1 MVKYFDEEWPKEEE
15 MLRIGLEMSRKNKA
29 DRFPTADERW
39 PRAGK
44 IMKRRAFIIGNGESR
59 KNFDLTTLKKYV
71 KIYAC
76 NAYYRDNPL
85 PDVLIAVDSTMTH
98 EIYHK
103 GITHKIPC
111 YFREWTKCP
120 NFMYQTMK
128 AGFLSTQGKQK
139 EDKFITNGDS
149 ALPIGDYFVMNA
161 HTIKGEATIRKE
173 DGTKYK
179 KDVDNTHIYVSWIT
193 DGDKTQEW
201 EDPGYHAGATAGH
214 IACKYSELDEVY
226 MIGMDLRSDT
236 KLYNNIYKGTH
247 NYSSAHYEPSPTG
260 IWEAEWL
267 RVLKD
272 NPNVSF
278 YKVNKA
284 DDDNTTNQKLL
295 GNEKNLTYITQAQL
309 LDNISKW

>member
-1 MVKYFDEEWPKEEE
+1 MAKDFLEEVKKEQEI
-15 MLRIGLEMSRKNKA
+15 LDIGMKQSLSAKA
-29 DRFPTADERW
+29 ERFPTAEERW

-59 KNFDLTTLKKYV
+59 KNFDLTTLKKYG

-85 PDVLIAVDSTMTH
+85 PDVLIAVDSTVTH

-103 GITHKIPC
+103 GIAHKIPC
-111 YFREWTKCP
+111 YFREWTKVP
-120 NFMYQTMK
+120 NFMYDTMLQGMLHTQDKDK
-128 AGFLSTQGKQK
+128 A
-139 EDKFITNGDS
+139 DKVVTNADKGDM
-149 ALPIGDYFVMNA
+149 FVMNA

-179 KDVDNTHIYVSWIT
+179 KDVDNTHIYCSWIT

-214 IACKYSELDEVY
+214 VACKYDKPTEVY

-236 KLYNNIYKGTH
+236 KYYNNIYKGTK
-247 NYSSAHYEPSPTG
+247 NYSSAHFEPTPTG

-267 RVLKD
+267 RVFKD

-278 YKVNKA
+278 YKVNKS
-284 DDDNTTNQKLL
+284 DDDKPTNKELL

-309 LDNISKW
+309 LDRLGQK

>member
-1 MVKYFDEEWPKEEE
+1 MAKDFLEE
-15 MLRIGLEMSRKNKA
+15 MKKEQEILDIGMKQSLSAKA
-29 DRFPTADERW
+29 ERQDRFPTAEERW
-39 PRAGK
+39 PRQGIVLK
-44 IMKRRAFIIGNGESR
+44 NRVFIIGNGESR
-59 KNFDLTTLKKYV
+59 KDFDLTKLRKHG

-103 GITHKIPC
+103 GIAHKIPC

-120 NFMYQTMK
+120 NFMYETMLQGMLHTQDKDK
-128 AGFLSTQGKQK
+128 A
-139 EDKFITNGDS
+139 DKVVTNADKGDM
-149 ALPIGDYFVMNA
+149 YVMNA

-173 DGTKYK
+173 DGTKFK

-193 DGDKTQEW
+193 DGDMTQEW

-214 IACKYSELDEVY
+214 VACKYEKPTEVY
-226 MIGMDLRSDT
+226 MIGMDLISDT
-236 KLYNNIYKGTH
+236 KLYNNIYKGTK
-247 NYSSAHYEPSPTG
+247 NYSSAHFEPTPTG

-267 RVLKD
+267 RVFKD

-278 YKVNKA
+278 YKVNKS
-284 DDDNTTNQKLL
+284 DDDKPTNKELL

-309 LDNISKW
+309 LDNMSK

>member
-1 MVKYFDEEWPKEEE
+1 MAKYFDEEWPKEEE
-15 MLRIGLEMSRKNKA
+15 ILRIGLEQSRRNKA

-44 IMKRRAFIIGNGESR
+44 IMRRRAFIIGNGESR
-59 KNFDLTTLKKYV
+59 KNFDLTTLKKHG

-103 GITHKIPC
+103 GIAHKIPC

-120 NFMYQTMK
+120 NFMYETMLQGMLHTQDKDK
-128 AGFLSTQGKQK
+128 A
-139 EDKFITNGDS
+139 DKIVTNADKGNM
-149 ALPIGDYFVMNA
+149 FVMNA

-179 KDVDNTHIYVSWIT
+179 KDVDNAHIYVSWIT

-236 KLYNNIYKGTH
+236 KMFNNIYKGTK
-247 NYSSAHYEPSPTG
+247 NYSSAHYEPQPTG
-260 IWEAEWL
+260 VWEAEWL

-272 NPNVSF
+272 NPKVSF

-284 DDDNTTNQKLL
+284 DDNNTTNQKLL

>member
-1 MVKYFDEEWPKEEE
+1 M
-15 MLRIGLEMSRKNKA
+15 KN
-29 DRFPTADERW
+29 RV
-39 PRAGK
+39 
-44 IMKRRAFIIGNGESR
+44 FIIGNGESR
-59 KNFDLTTLKKYV
+59 KDFDLTKLKEHG

-76 NAYYRDNPL
+76 NAYYRDNPI

-103 GITHKIPC
+103 GIAHKIPC
-111 YFREWTKCP
+111 YFREWTKVP
-120 NFMYQTMK
+120 NYMYDTMVL
-128 AGFLSTQGKQK
+128 GMLHTQ
-139 EDKFITNGDS
+139 DKDEADSLITNDG
-149 ALPIGDYFVMNA
+149 PTNYYVMNA

-179 KDVDNTHIYVSWIT
+179 KNIDNTHIYVSWIT

-214 IACKYSELDEVY
+214 VACKYDKPTEVY
-226 MIGMDLRSDT
+226 MIGMDLVSDT
-236 KLYNNIYKGTH
+236 KLYNNIYKGTK

-260 IWEAEWL
+260 VWEAEWL

-278 YKVNKA
+278 YKVNKS
-284 DDDNTTNQKLL
+284 DDDKPTNKELL

-309 LDNISKW
+309 LDRLSQK